1 MTSQPLSFDRVADIY
16 DATRALPDHVLATI
30 AQTIVTATNAAE
42 ASRFLELGVG
52 TGRIALPLLQYGFSY
67 TGVDISPAMIDVLRT
82 KAGDFEKLTL
92 VEADV
97 TQLPFADASFD
108 VALTVHLLHLVPDWR
123 RVLSEIRR
131 VLTPDGYYIYGSD
144 GSVDGQPAGAIRRQ
158 WRDVVRELGADA
170 RPEHGTREAVQT
182 ELIETGALLASY
194 RVVQWEDEVAPG
206 QLLEAIRRRTFSQS
220 WHVPDDLME
229 EAHRRMIDW
238 ATEQYRDLTKPV
250 SNIFEFGFDMAWWPP
265 SSQDP
270 NMERQEE

>member
-97 TQLPFADASFD
+97 TQLTFADASFD
-108 VALTVHLLHLVPDWR
+108 CGAYRPSPPFGARLEARPVGDSARPDAGWLLHL
-123 RVLSEIRR
+123 
-131 VLTPDGYYIYGSD
+131 
-144 GSVDGQPAGAIRRQ
+144 RQ
-158 WRDVVRELGADA
+158 
-170 RPEHGTREAVQT
+170 
-182 ELIETGALLASY
+182 
-194 RVVQWEDEVAPG
+194 
-206 QLLEAIRRRTFSQS
+206 
-220 WHVPDDLME
+220 
-229 EAHRRMIDW
+229 
-238 ATEQYRDLTKPV
+238 
-250 SNIFEFGFDMAWWPP
+250 
-265 SSQDP
+265 
-270 NMERQEE
+270 

>member
-238 ATEQYRDLTKPV
+238 ATEQYRNLTKPV

>member
-250 SNIFEFGFDMAWWPP
+250 SNIFQFGFDMAWWPP

>member
-1 MTSQPLSFDRVADIY
+1 VKNFDRVADIY

-170 RPEHGTREAVQT
+170 RPKHGTREAVQT

-220 WHVPDDLME
+220 WQVPDDVME

>member
-206 QLLEAIRRRTFSQS
+206 QLLEAIRLRTFSQS
-220 WHVPDDLME
+220 WQVPDDVME

>member
-206 QLLEAIRRRTFSQS
+206 QLLEAIRLRTFSQS
-220 WHVPDDLME
+220 WQVPDDVME

-250 SNIFEFGFDMAWWPP
+250 SNIFQFGFDMAWWPP

>member
-170 RPEHGTREAVQT
+170 RPKHGTREAVQT

-220 WHVPDDLME
+220 WQVPDDVME